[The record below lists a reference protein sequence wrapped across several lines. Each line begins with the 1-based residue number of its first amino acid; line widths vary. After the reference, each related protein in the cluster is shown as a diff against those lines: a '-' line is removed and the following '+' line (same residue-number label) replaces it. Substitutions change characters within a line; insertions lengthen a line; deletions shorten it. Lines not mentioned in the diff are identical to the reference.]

1 LRKMRPARSAYSD
14 VLRVILAS
22 SVFAFAC
29 LACGCTSSAASA
41 QKSSQKSSAARSEAI
56 VRVEPQQDWAD
67 AIIYFVLIDRFADG
81 DPGNNRN
88 VDRSNPGGWH
98 GGDLKGLTGQ
108 LNEIADLGATA
119 IWINP
124 VQAQM
129 PGGVFASGPPETG
142 TQGGFEHTGFHG
154 YWIDDFNSVD
164 PHFGSEADLKAFVDA
179 AHERG
184 IKVLLDVVYNHAG
197 YGTRY
202 VTDPRYKGWIR
213 TKPVDCAADALT
225 CQVGGLPDFVTEDP
239 EVRTYLLEANIGL
252 AKRTGVDGF
261 RLDTVKHIDHD
272 FWQEH
277 RARTRA
283 ELGDDFYL
291 LGEVWGGSYQVM
303 DEWFVNDEM
312 DSGFDFT
319 FRGSCRGFVDG
330 KGRTIAFASY
340 LEKRHRIREGYQTAQ
355 YLSSHD
361 EPLMLYEL
369 GNDLDKFKVCVGLQ
383 MTTLGTPVIFY
394 GEEVGR
400 DGSVW
405 PKNRNDMPWGDQ
417 PVRPGM
423 GKARNEALRDYY
435 KTLIETRRQHRALT
449 QGTFER
455 LYWEGDLLIFRRS
468 DPMSGDEVIIAVNR
482 GSDPLNIGVPVP
494 QSWNAGAMEAV
505 TGTAAAIDNGALKVS
520 VPPMAIRVYTP

>member
-1 LRKMRPARSAYSD
+1 MRNMRPVRSAYPD
-14 VLRVILAS
+14 IARLLLAS
-22 SVFAFAC
+22 SI
-29 LACGCTSSAASA
+29 LALGFLATAGCTSSSDPGQQSAAASD
-41 QKSSQKSSAARSEAI
+41 KI
-56 VRVEPQQDWAD
+56 VRVVPQQDWAD

-81 DPGNNRN
+81 DAGNNQN
-88 VDRSNPGGWH
+88 VDRNNPGGWH
-98 GGDLKGLTGQ
+98 GGDLEGLTQQ
-108 LNEIADLGATA
+108 LNEIAELGATA

-154 YWIDDFNSVD
+154 YWINDFNSVD
-164 PHFGSEADLKAFVDA
+164 PHFGSEADLKAFVEA

-197 YGTRY
+197 YGSRY
-202 VTDPRYKGWIR
+202 LTDPQYKGWIR
-213 TKPVDCAADALT
+213 TRPVDCAADPLT
-225 CQVGGLPDFVTEDP
+225 CQVGGLPDFVTEDE
-239 EVRTYLLEANIGL
+239 EVRTYLLDANIGL

-261 RLDTVKHIDHD
+261 RLDTVKHIDHE

-291 LGEVWGGSYQVM
+291 LGEVWGGSNQVL
-303 DEWFVNDEM
+303 DEWFVNDEI

-330 KGRTIAFASY
+330 KGRTIAFAAY

-369 GNDLDKFKVCVGLQ
+369 GNDLGKFKVCVGLQ
-383 MTTLGTPVIFY
+383 MATLGTPVIYY

-400 DGSVW
+400 GGSVW
-405 PKNRNDMPWGDQ
+405 PLNRNDMPWGTE
-417 PVRPGM
+417 PVNPGR
-423 GKARNEALRDYY
+423 GEARNEELRDYY
-435 KTLIETRRQHRALT
+435 KTLIEIRRQHRALT
-449 QGTFER
+449 QGSFER
-455 LYWEGDLLIFRRS
+455 LYWEGDLLVFRRS
-468 DPMSGDEVIIAVNR
+468 DQMSGDEVIVAVNR
-482 GSDPLNIGVPVP
+482 GGELLEVGVPAP
-494 QSWNAGAMEAV
+494 ESWTTGAMEAV
-505 TGTAAAIDNGALKVS
+505 TGTEAVIQNGALKVS
-520 VPPMAIRVYTP
+520 VPAMTIRVFTP

>member
-1 LRKMRPARSAYSD
+1 ML
-14 VLRVILAS
+14 LAS
-22 SVFAFAC
+22 SI
-29 LACGCTSSAASA
+29 LALGFLATAACTSSSDPGQQSAAASD
-41 QKSSQKSSAARSEAI
+41 KI
-56 VRVEPQQDWAD
+56 VRVVPQQDWAD

-81 DPGNNRN
+81 DAGNNQN
-88 VDRSNPGGWH
+88 VDRNNPGGWH
-98 GGDLKGLTGQ
+98 GGDLEGLTQQ
-108 LNEIADLGATA
+108 LNEIAELGATA

-154 YWIDDFNSVD
+154 YWINDFNSVD
-164 PHFGSEADLKAFVDA
+164 PHFGSEADLKAFVEA

-197 YGTRY
+197 YGSRY
-202 VTDPRYKGWIR
+202 LTDPQYKGWIR
-213 TKPVDCAADALT
+213 TRPVDCAADPLT
-225 CQVGGLPDFVTEDP
+225 CQVGGLPDFVTEDE
-239 EVRTYLLEANIGL
+239 EVRTYLLDANIGL

-261 RLDTVKHIDHD
+261 RLDTVKHIDHE

-291 LGEVWGGSYQVM
+291 LGEVWGGSNQVL
-303 DEWFVNDEM
+303 DEWFVNDEI

-330 KGRTIAFASY
+330 KGRTIAFAAY

-369 GNDLDKFKVCVGLQ
+369 GNDLGKFKVCVGLQ
-383 MTTLGTPVIFY
+383 MATLGTPVIYY

-400 DGSVW
+400 GGSVW
-405 PKNRNDMPWGDQ
+405 PLNRNDMPWGTE
-417 PVRPGM
+417 PVNPGR
-423 GKARNEALRDYY
+423 GEARNEELRDYY
-435 KTLIETRRQHRALT
+435 KTLIEIRRQHRALT
-449 QGTFER
+449 QGSFER
-455 LYWEGDLLIFRRS
+455 LYWEGDLLVFRRS
-468 DPMSGDEVIIAVNR
+468 DQMSGDEVIVAVNR
-482 GSDPLNIGVPVP
+482 GGELLEVGVPAP
-494 QSWNAGAMEAV
+494 ESWTTGAMEAV
-505 TGTAAAIDNGALKVS
+505 TGTEAVIQNGALKVS
-520 VPPMAIRVYTP
+520 VPAMTIRVFTP